1 MDKDHGEEVFGVFCD
16 VLQDLVFMFAERAD
30 EDVFESDAGPFIRA
44 GMEFKGQMSGGLRL
58 SLPERMCKEVASNML
73 GVDEDHELISDGG
86 QDSVKELLNTVC
98 GQMLTRIAGTDPVFD
113 LTVPEI
119 SPLAEEEWIELLESD
134 TAISAIVDDNPVL
147 LELWM
152 D

>member
-1 MDKDHGEEVFGVFCD
+1 MDKDHSEEVFEVFCD
-16 VLQDLVFMFAERAD
+16 VLQDLVFMFAERAED
-30 EDVFESDAGPFIRA
+30 EEMVPGSGPFIQA

-58 SLPERMCKEVASNML
+58 SVPERMCKEVASNML
-73 GVDEDHELISDGG
+73 GVDEDHELVSDGG
-86 QDSVKELLNTVC
+86 QDSVKELLNTIC

-119 SPLAEEEWIELLESD
+119 TPLAEDEWIEIKGSD
-134 TAISAIVDDNPVL
+134 TAIGAIVDDNPVL
-147 LELWM
+147 LEIWM